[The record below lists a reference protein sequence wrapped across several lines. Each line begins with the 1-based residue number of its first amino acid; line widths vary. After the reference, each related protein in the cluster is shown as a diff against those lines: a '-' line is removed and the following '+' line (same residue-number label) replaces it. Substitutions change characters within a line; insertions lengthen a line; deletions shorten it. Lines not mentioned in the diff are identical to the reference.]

1 MNQTQWCEV
10 TLIFLYHMLRFI
22 CLRNVI
28 LKGLEHHREKSNS
41 HSLYWDNGGKYHTKS
56 KYLFAYI
63 QSGLSQELLFG
74 EVTLWNLWK
83 KKCCNSVV
91 LFQVW
96 SWTAKLTACVMI
108 VEVKLRI
115 VLFESDIT
123 ESIFWLHDSSLL
135 LQMLYV
141 CDTITFILQALL
153 GATKRHCL

>member
-1 MNQTQWCEV
+1 MNIMNQTQWCEV

-28 LKGLEHHREKSNS
+28 LKGLEHHRKKSNS

-108 VEVKLRI
+108 VEVKVIL
-115 VLFESDIT
+115 LSQFSGCMT
-123 ESIFWLHDSSLL
+123 LLYSSKCYMSVIRLPSSCK
-135 LQMLYV
+135 LY
-141 CDTITFILQALL
+141 
-153 GATKRHCL
+153 